1 MPKGW
6 SDEEIETAARMY
18 AAGDSYRRIGQE
30 IKKTGD
36 AVRYYIRAHIEL
48 FPAPLEGKD
57 ILRGKA
63 SYRQIT
69 RYMRRCHDCGRPTTD
84 YRCPRCW
91 ARLRSRGGYAPKGDA
106 SDMDTVTY
114 GPAQ

>member
-6 SDEEIETAARMY
+6 NDDEIETAARMY
-18 AAGDSYRRIGQE
+18 AAGESYRSIGEQ
-30 IKKTGD
+30 IRKKADT
-36 AVRYYIRAHIEL
+36 VRHYIRAHSEL
-48 FPAPLEGKD
+48 FPEPREKEV

-63 SYRQIT
+63 SIQIT

-84 YRCPRCW
+84 YRCPGCW

-114 GPAQ
+114 GSA